1 MTLKELLE
9 IAKKELKDLISLQN
23 PDFRLEQVEYKKDEG
38 VWDIVVSYLVENT
51 NKRTNNPMAQVAQT
65 LTALM
70 PELDFQRI
78 YKRLRINKDK
88 KVEGFYLY
96 NNQ

>member
-1 MTLKELLE
+1 MTLKDLLD
-9 IAKKELKDLISLQN
+9 IAKNELRELTTLQN

-51 NKRTNNPMAQVAQT
+51 NKRINLLP
-65 LTALM
+65 ALAS
-70 PELDFQRI
+70 EFQFHRI

-88 KVEGFYLY
+88 QIEGFYLY
-96 NNQ
+96 NNQE